1 MALNNLTVPT
11 DDADE
16 FQRILDAAYK
26 KYQDSIENLTDAATD
41 EIETAINRHD
51 MALKEIVREYVA
63 DASQLAK
70 DYHHLLRQAWANTPT
85 RSSPSSLTMGWWIST
100 ACCGRRCTESRTPIT
115 PA

>member
-70 DYHHLLRQAWANTPT
+70 DYHHMLRQAWSEYSGTEF
-85 RSSPSSLTMGWWIST
+85 PSLLTMGWWIST
-100 ACCGRRCTESRTPIT
+100 VCCGRRCTASRTPIT

>member
-41 EIETAINRHD
+41 EIETADR
-51 MALKEIVREYVA
+51 KSVV
-63 DASQLAK
+63 
-70 DYHHLLRQAWANTPT
+70 
-85 RSSPSSLTMGWWIST
+85 
-100 ACCGRRCTESRTPIT
+100 
-115 PA
+115 